1 MRNSKKESVLSLRSI
16 EAPRLLALAAL
27 LATLAGCGTSA
38 PRPERSRNDDSTVA
52 LPAGG
57 EAVARLEGT
66 PLPPVEVPERAAALH
81 SRALDAMRSGNW
93 TAAQTELEQ
102 LIAEFPA
109 FPGPYVNLAI
119 ALREDARADEAE
131 SALEQALT
139 LAPNHPAANNEL
151 GMLARKRGEF
161 AEAEAAYRRA
171 IESDPAY
178 ALAHYNLGVLL
189 DLYLRRE
196 AEALEEYEAY
206 QALVPAPDE
215 EVSRWVVD
223 LRRRLGMTDETARV
237 AREVG
242 P

>member
-1 MRNSKKESVLSLRSI
+1 MSLRSI

-27 LATLAGCGTSA
+27 LATLAGCGSSA
-38 PRPERSRNDDSTVA
+38 PRPERSRNDDNTVA
-52 LPAGG
+52 LPSGG
-57 EAVARLEGT
+57 EAVAELDGT
-66 PLPPVEVPERAAALH
+66 PLPPAEVPERAAALH
-81 SRALDAMRSGNW
+81 SRALAAMESGNW
-93 TAAQTELEQ
+93 VAAKTELDA

-109 FPGPYVNLAI
+109 FPGPWVNLAI
-119 ALREDARADEAE
+119 VLREGERAAEAE

-139 LAPNHPAANNEL
+139 LAPDHPAANNEF
-151 GMLARKRGEF
+151 GVLARQRGEF

-171 IESDPAY
+171 IDSDPAY

-196 AEALEEYEAY
+196 AEALEQYEAY

-215 EVSRWVVD
+215 EVGRWVVD
-223 LRRRLGMTDETARV
+223 LRRRLGLSDETARV
-237 AREVG
+237 AREAG

>member
-1 MRNSKKESVLSLRSI
+1 VRSI
-16 EAPRLLALAAL
+16 EAPRLLALATL
-27 LATLAGCGTSA
+27 LALLAGCGSSA
-38 PRPERSRNDDSTVA
+38 PRPERTRNDDNTVA
-52 LPAGG
+52 LPTGG
-57 EAVARLEGT
+57 EAVTALEGT
-66 PLPPVEVPERAAALH
+66 PLPPAEVPERAAALH
-81 SRALDAMRSGNW
+81 SRALAAMESGNW
-93 TAAQTELEQ
+93 IAAQIELEA

-119 ALREDARADEAE
+119 SLREDARAAEAE
-131 SALEQALT
+131 SALEQALA

-171 IESDPAY
+171 IDSDPSY

-196 AEALEEYEAY
+196 AEALEQYEAY
-206 QALVPAPDE
+206 QALAPAPDE
-215 EVSRWVVD
+215 EVGRWVVD
-223 LRRRLGMTDETARV
+223 LRRRLGMSDETARV
-237 AREVG
+237 AREGG

>member
-1 MRNSKKESVLSLRSI
+1 
-16 EAPRLLALAAL
+16 
-27 LATLAGCGTSA
+27 
-38 PRPERSRNDDSTVA
+38 
-52 LPAGG
+52 
-57 EAVARLEGT
+57 
-66 PLPPVEVPERAAALH
+66 
-81 SRALDAMRSGNW
+81 MRSADW
-93 TAAQTELEQ
+93 VAARVELEQ

-119 ALREDARADEAE
+119 VLRQDERAAEAE
-131 SALEQALT
+131 SALEQALEI
-139 LAPNHPAANNEL
+139 APDHPAANNEI
-151 GMLARKRGEF
+151 GMLARRRGEF
-161 AEAEAAYRRA
+161 DAAEAAYRRA
-171 IESDPAY
+171 ISSDPGY

-196 AEALEEYEAY
+196 AEALEQYEAY

-215 EVSRWVVD
+215 EVGRWVVD

>member
-1 MRNSKKESVLSLRSI
+1 MSLRSI

-27 LATLAGCGTSA
+27 LATLAACGTSA
-38 PRPERSRNDDSTVA
+38 PRPERARNDENVVA
-52 LPAGG
+52 LPSGG
-57 EAVARLEGT
+57 QAVAELEGT
-66 PLPPVEVPERAAALH
+66 PLPPIEVPERAAALH
-81 SRALDAMRSGNW
+81 SRALAAMGSGNW
-93 TAAQTELEQ
+93 IAAQIELEA

-119 ALREDARADEAE
+119 ALREDSRAAEAE

-139 LAPNHPAANNEL
+139 LAPNHPAANNEF

-196 AEALEEYEAY
+196 AEALEQYEAY

-215 EVSRWVVD
+215 EVGRWVVD
-223 LRRRLGMTDETARV
+223 LRRRLGMSDETARV

>member
-1 MRNSKKESVLSLRSI
+1 MLLRSGN
-16 EAPRLLALAAL
+16 APCLLALVAL
-27 LATLAGCGTSA
+27 LATLAGCGSSA
-38 PRPERSRNDDSTVA
+38 PRPERSRNDDATVA
-52 LPAGG
+52 LPSGD
-57 EAVARLEGT
+57 EAVTELEGR

-81 SRALDAMRSGNW
+81 SRALAAMESGDW
-93 TAAQTELEQ
+93 IAAQIELEQ

-119 ALREDARADEAE
+119 VLRQDERADEAE
-131 SALEQALT
+131 SALQQALT
-139 LAPNHPAANNEL
+139 IAPNHAAANNEV
-151 GMLARKRGEF
+151 GMLARRRGEF

-171 IESDPAY
+171 IQSDPTY

-196 AEALEEYEAY
+196 SEALEQYEAY

-215 EVSRWVVD
+215 EVGRWVVD
-223 LRRRLGMTDETARV
+223 LRRRLGMSDETARV
-237 AREVG
+237 AQEVG